1 MWELLSFIQ
10 GRTRCLCLKELATGS
25 KTPGMIAKSSQVHL
39 SHISRALRELSEK
52 GVAECVTP
60 DTTKNRFYRITN
72 LGTKLLQNLAE
83 IDDSC
88 INKLDEER

>member
-1 MWELLSFIQ
+1 MWELLSFIK
-10 GRTRCLCLKELATGS
+10 GRTRSLCLKELATGP

-88 INKLDEER
+88 INKLGEE